1 MKSPNRL
8 TSVHINNNVFK
19 NINKRAIFMIRDVV
33 FDFLNIENIEKYKKR
48 ANTSSAMHLNT
59 GKHMFKVSWEH
70 DVFSK

>member
-1 MKSPNRL
+1 
-8 TSVHINNNVFK
+8 
-19 NINKRAIFMIRDVV
+19 MIRDVV

-59 GKHMFKVSWEH
+59 SKHMFKVSWEQ